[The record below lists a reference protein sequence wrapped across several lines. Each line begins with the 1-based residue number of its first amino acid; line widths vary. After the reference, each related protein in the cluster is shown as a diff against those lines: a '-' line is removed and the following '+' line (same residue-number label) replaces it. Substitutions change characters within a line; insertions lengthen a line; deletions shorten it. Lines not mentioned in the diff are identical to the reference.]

1 MHRHDSDWS
10 SLVAGLVFVAI
21 GVTAL
26 VASRGRFADA
36 LVWIWPSALL
46 GLGAALLLRS
56 AGQDG
61 PRDEIGAERGEDR

>member
-1 MHRHDSDWS
+1 MRRHDADWS
-10 SLVAGLVFVAI
+10 ALVAGLVFTAI

-36 LVWIWPSALL
+36 LVWVWPSALL

-56 AGQDG
+56 AGQD
-61 PRDEIGAERGEDR
+61 RSSDEVSTERGEDR